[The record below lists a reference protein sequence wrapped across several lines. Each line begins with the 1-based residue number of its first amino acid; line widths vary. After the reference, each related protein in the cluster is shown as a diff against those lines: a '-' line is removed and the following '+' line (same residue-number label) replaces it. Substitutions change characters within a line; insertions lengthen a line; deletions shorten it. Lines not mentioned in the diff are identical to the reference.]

1 MRDDISTEHAMIATQ
16 RIMRS
21 FGDVIGG
28 RRDIMERI
36 VFRVITGDVV
46 FDNIN
51 DDDEEEERIS
61 LRAHF
66 ESRISSGNFFPRE
79 D

>member
-16 RIMRS
+16 RVMRA

-36 VFRVITGDVV
+36 MFRVITGDVV
-46 FDNIN
+46 FDDD
-51 DDDEEEERIS
+51 DDDEEEER
-61 LRAHF
+61 R
-66 ESRISSGNFFPRE
+66 FPQSVL
-79 D
+79 

>member
-1 MRDDISTEHAMIATQ
+1 MRDDISTEHAMIATR

-28 RRDIMERI
+28 NPQMMERI

-51 DDDEEEERIS
+51 INDNDEEEE
-61 LRAHF
+61 
-66 ESRISSGNFFPRE
+66 
-79 D
+79 